1 MLKTSICCQT
11 LSSSK
16 LKVNLVV
23 KKILT
28 FRLAWKDE
36 FLRWKPEMHGG
47 ITKIA
52 LSSDMVWT
60 PDIYLWNS
68 ISEEFYSLEDMD
80 LTLTSDG

>member
-1 MLKTSICCQT
+1 
-11 LSSSK
+11 
-16 LKVNLVV
+16 
-23 KKILT
+23 
-28 FRLAWKDE
+28 
-36 FLRWKPEMHGG
+36 MHGG

-60 PDIYLWNS
+60 PDMYLWNS